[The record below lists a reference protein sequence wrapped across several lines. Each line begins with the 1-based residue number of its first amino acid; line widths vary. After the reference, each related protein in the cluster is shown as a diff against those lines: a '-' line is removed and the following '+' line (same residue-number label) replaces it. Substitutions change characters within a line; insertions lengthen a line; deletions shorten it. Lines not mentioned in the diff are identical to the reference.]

1 MSSPLAERRL
11 SRQKKFF
18 FRQPGVAVGGGHTP
32 QTGGVPFVIVSEKGR
47 LRKKIRGVE
56 RAKFHGR
63 FLQSAKFWLQKCA
76 ILRNAL
82 RMLDDRNA

>member
-32 QTGGVPFVIVSEKGR
+32 QTGGVPFVIVEKGR